1 MEGEEFKRIGEVP
14 QAVAWTGG
22 VELEGRLT
30 WGETL
35 RYTFLHRC
43 GYWSNWATLAILGFI
58 AFLALRYL
66 NLIPPLGGADRFLPG
81 NGTSPLVFVVAFGF
95 CGFILPYLIAR
106 EQYKG
111 PDLSDPTHYTFD
123 ANGYEVVQPVWRY
136 RVDWTSVREIRES
149 KSMFLLYLN
158 PTQRNIIPK
167 RFFPDGQALAAWRSL
182 IAARAPSVPIR
193 RNSIA
198 GRFL

>member
-1 MEGEEFKRIGEVP
+1 M
-14 QAVAWTGG
+14 
-22 VELEGRLT
+22 
-30 WGETL
+30 
-35 RYTFLHRC
+35 
-43 GYWSNWATLAILGFI
+43 
-58 AFLALRYL
+58 

>member
-1 MEGEEFKRIGEVP
+1 VEGDNFERFGGAPGELP
-14 QAVAWTGG
+14 SAER

-30 WGETL
+30 FGEAL
-35 RYTFLHRC
+35 RYSFLHRC
-43 GYWSNWATLAILGFI
+43 GYWSNWATCTVLAFI
-58 AFLALRYL
+58 ALLVLRCL
-66 NLIPPLGGADRFLPG
+66 DLIPPGTAADRFLPG
-81 NGTSPLVFVVAFGF
+81 GTSPLTILVVFGF
-95 CGFILPYLIAR
+95 VGFILPYLIAR

-123 ANGYEVVQPVWRY
+123 AVGYEVVQPVWRY

-149 KSMFLLYLN
+149 RSMFLLYLN
-158 PTQRNIIPK
+158 RTQRTIIPQ
-167 RFFPDGQALAAWRSL
+167 RFFPDDQTLAAWRVL
-182 IAARAPSVPIR
+182 VATHAPSVPIR